1 MEDNKRITKV
11 VVSKEDELTDI
22 VTSIIESKN
31 NKIVLTFAEDSD
43 LLISPINLK
52 VILETADEQEK
63 YLIAQIIKNPT
74 GVRNAN
80 LAGITAIETTALP
93 TEDIW
98 EREIEKRTERLTKE
112 KPVKV
117 EEKERTSKENEEQ
130 GKGLIM
136 IDEDIPQTFEENEEA
151 TPEEKPDFSI
161 KDFSSIDRKKDM
173 SKKKEKGITLKQEGK
188 QEWWQRNKK
197 SFFIGGVGL
206 FLIAFLIL
214 FIYYKTAP
222 FVRIRIYLESKE
234 ATVEKVLTGD
244 ENIKEIDF
252 EADKIPIKTE
262 SVEKERSSNVRA
274 TGKAY
279 KGEKAKGTVSIFYLN
294 TEDCSQ
300 SVTLPAGHTLTSDA
314 GKIFRT
320 EESITLSCAEQ
331 VKSVSVIANDIG
343 EEYNLKTTSFS
354 VQNYA
359 PTDLT
364 GNSTQPFT
372 GGLKEEYTVLT
383 AGDVNTAVEELK
395 KISFDEGE
403 QELKDKS
410 GGSWQIIDD
419 SIKSEVAKDS
429 IKTSVKVGEEATD
442 VTLDIKIKSTATFYM
457 KEGFEKKIAELLT
470 KEAEAKNLFETESDL
485 TLTLSDDMETE
496 VNVVESTP
504 KSTKVKLVAKGIVQ
518 PMVEKESVVNALK
531 GKKWEEGLK
540 VLEGFIF
547 SEKETE
553 VVFEPKNF
561 PKRLKY
567 FPTRQGGI
575 SIEFTKVH

>member
-1 MEDNKRITKV
+1 MEENKKITKV
-11 VVSKEDELTDI
+11 VISKEDELTDI
-22 VTSIIESKN
+22 ITSIIESKN
-31 NKIVLTFAEDSD
+31 ERIVLTFAEDSD

-80 LAGITAIETTALP
+80 LAGITVIETTALP

-98 EREIEKRTERLTKE
+98 EREIEKRAERLTKE

-117 EEKERTSKENEEQ
+117 EKKESTSKDDGEQ

-136 IDEDIPQTFEENEEA
+136 IDEDIPEVVDEDV
-151 TPEEKPDFSI
+151 PVDKPDLST
-161 KDFSSIDRKKDM
+161 KDFSTIH
-173 SKKKEKGITLKQEGK
+173 KEQDKTEKRERGITLKQEGK
-188 QEWWQRNKK
+188 KEWWQRNKK
-197 SFFIGGVGL
+197 FFIVGGVGL
-206 FLIAFLIL
+206 SLIAFLIL

-234 ATVEKVLTGD
+234 ANVEKVLTGD

-262 SVEKERSSNVRA
+262 TVEKERSSNIRA

-279 KGEKAKGTVSIFYLN
+279 KGEKAKGTVSIYYID
-294 TEDCSQ
+294 TENCSEP
-300 SVTLPAGHTLTSDA
+300 VTLPAGHTLTSDA
-314 GKIFRT
+314 GKIFKT
-320 EESITLSCAEQ
+320 EASVTLACSDEDR
-331 VKSVSVIANDIG
+331 VKSVSVVASDIG
-343 EEYNLKTTSFS
+343 EEYNLNGTSFS

-359 PTDLT
+359 PTAIK
-364 GNSTQPFT
+364 GISSQPFT
-372 GGLKEEYTVLT
+372 GGAKEEYTVLT

-410 GGSWQIIDD
+410 GGSWQIIED
-419 SIKSEVAKDS
+419 SIKSEFEKDS

-457 KEGFEKKIAELLT
+457 KDGFEKKIADLLT
-470 KEAEAKNLFETESDL
+470 KEAEAKNLFETEGDL
-485 TLTLSDDMETE
+485 TLTLSEDVETE
-496 VNVVESTP
+496 VSVVESSP
-504 KSTKVKLVAKGIVQ
+504 ASTKIKLVAKGTVQ
-518 PMVEKESVVNALK
+518 PKVEKDSIVNALK
-531 GKKWEEGLK
+531 GKKWEDGLK
-540 VLEGFIF
+540 VLEGFVF

-561 PKRLKY
+561 PKKLKY

-575 SIEFTKVH
+575 SVEFTKVH